1 RRIRP
6 GAPHSTSPSRR
17 PEGRAMPPEPI
28 VFVVDDDRAM
38 RDSLRWLLDS
48 VGLPVRT
55 YATAA
60 EFLADHDPAQPGCL
74 VLDVRMPGMSGLD
87 LQAELSRRGVELP
100 TIVTTGHA
108 EVPMA
113 VRAVKAGA
121 IDFIEKPFSDQLL
134 LDRVRQALELDRDAR
149 EVRTRREDAR
159 QRLAALT
166 PREREVL
173 HLVVAGK
180 ANKEIAFELRLSTKT
195 IEVHRAHVM
204 SKMHVDSLAEL
215 IRVALLA
222 GAIRENP

>member
-1 RRIRP
+1 
-6 GAPHSTSPSRR
+6 
-17 PEGRAMPPEPI
+17 MPPEPI

-100 TIVTTGHA
+100 TIVITGRA

-166 PREREVL
+166 AREREVL

-180 ANKEIAFELRLSTKT
+180 ANKEIAFELGLSPKT

>member
-1 RRIRP
+1 MQ
-6 GAPHSTSPSRR
+6 
-17 PEGRAMPPEPI
+17 PERV

-60 EFLADHDPAQPGCL
+60 DFLADHDPAQPGCL
-74 VLDVRMPGMSGLD
+74 ILDVRMPGMSGLD
-87 LQAELSRRGVELP
+87 LQAELTRRGVELP
-100 TIVTTGHA
+100 TIIITGHA

-121 IDFIEKPFSDQLL
+121 LDFIEKPFSDQLL
-134 LDRVRQALELDRDAR
+134 LDRVRQALDLDRDAR
-149 EVRTRREDAR
+149 EVRSRREDAR
-159 QRLAALT
+159 QRLTALT
-166 PREREVL
+166 AREREVL
-173 HLVVAGK
+173 LLVVAGK
-180 ANKEIAFELRLSTKT
+180 ANKEIAFDLGVSPKT

-204 SKMHVDSLAEL
+204 SKMQVDSLAEL
-215 IRVALLA
+215 IRIALLA